1 MALLKVSKE
10 NGVKITPKLIKERLF
25 YFSDAAEHFHLETKS
40 YAEHKALDIL
50 YSGVNEFKDDILEK
64 LMGYIGGDRIGAV
77 KIADMPEYSEKEV
90 KILISEIEEF
100 SYSLYEWAGD
110 KKYCDIENKAQ
121 ELSGLS
127 SKVAYL
133 LTLK

>member
-64 LMGYIGGDRIGAV
+64 F
-77 KIADMPEYSEKEV
+77 EEKHAQWFFL
-90 KILISEIEEF
+90 ILLISFYIVYILAF
-100 SYSLYEWAGD
+100 DYLNIYSKRCLKKPLLFVTRD
-110 KKYCDIENKAQ
+110 KK
-121 ELSGLS
+121 
-127 SKVAYL
+127 
-133 LTLK
+133 LT